1 MYQENIAAGNGF
13 FFPRQHFLSAIDA
26 ANLFFSGFL
35 SGQILLSNVYTV
47 TRSPIYFILLLSI
60 AIHAIVIFAW
70 VQTKN
75 GLFVSEPAN
84 PSTQQ
89 NITLIP
95 VLLKAASVQKININ
109 KKTANK
115 PVKKETA
122 QQNPLQRP
130 GIKILTVKKTVQH
143 KQHVKQKKQIPQT
156 QKNKP
161 VKTTAARTS
170 VKITTTT
177 NKPQQPAPE
186 KTVANRQQI
195 QRHIRKQI
203 NLKLAFS
210 RYYPAIAVRNQW
222 QGTVSLGIHV
232 HANGQLSQV
241 RVLNSSGYR
250 ILDQA
255 AVSGIMKINILPDTR
270 TLLNGNNFDVIL
282 PVIYQ
287 LADG

>member
-1 MYQENIAAGNGF
+1 M
-13 FFPRQHFLSAIDA
+13 
-26 ANLFFSGFL
+26 
-35 SGQILLSNVYTV
+35 
-47 TRSPIYFILLLSI
+47 TRSPIHFILLLSV

-70 VQTKN
+70 AQSKN
-75 GLFVSEPAN
+75 GLSVSEPAI

-89 NITLIP
+89 NIKLIP
-95 VLLKAASVQKININ
+95 VLLKAASVQKTDIT
-109 KKTANK
+109 KKTARK
-115 PVKKETA
+115 PVKKETT
-122 QQNPLQRP
+122 QQKPLLSS
-130 GIKILTVKKTVQH
+130 GIKILTVKKTVPH
-143 KQHVKQKKQIPQT
+143 KRSAKQKKQIPHT
-156 QKNKP
+156 QKDKL
-161 VKTTAARTS
+161 VKTTSARTS
-170 VKITTTT
+170 VRTTTIT
-177 NKPQQPAPE
+177 NRLQQPTPE
-186 KTVANRQQI
+186 KTVADMQQI

-222 QGTVSLGIHV
+222 QGTVRLGIHI

-241 RVLNSSGYR
+241 RVINSSGYR

-255 AVSGIMKINILPDTR
+255 AVSSIMKINMLPDTG